1 LPVAPIQFSYEIN
14 HETSQKMAI
23 HLRARGQQD
32 KKTKNK
38 QQVIFVLP
46 MARIRSLGF
55 LSVGRLPLS
64 LASKSRTLLLSDS
77 LPSAPLP
84 RPGLALRS
92 CKTEKPVKNERDKT
106 IDQTETRRRQTLA
119 NIFQRKTNERTQ
131 DTKKE
136 NTVRHSLELVFKLGM
151 LAMGGKGV
159 RYFQSGRLNM
169 DELDACLEI
178 RG

>member
-1 LPVAPIQFSYEIN
+1 
-14 HETSQKMAI
+14 
-23 HLRARGQQD
+23 
-32 KKTKNK
+32 
-38 QQVIFVLP
+38 
-46 MARIRSLGF
+46 
-55 LSVGRLPLS
+55 
-64 LASKSRTLLLSDS
+64 
-77 LPSAPLP
+77 
-84 RPGLALRS
+84 
-92 CKTEKPVKNERDKT
+92 VKNERDKT